1 MTVRPF
7 RVALSA
13 SFRKPDGSMTY
24 PSFDLSPLT
33 DASGIETRF
42 LSHEDPIRAPEL
54 EDIDAL
60 ILLSERF
67 TKDSIPASGKLSV
80 IARFGVG
87 YDTVDVEACTQND
100 IAVCI
105 TPDGVRRP
113 VAVSILTLMLALTG
127 KLLIKDRITRQGPN
141 GFVARNEHM
150 GLGLVGRT
158 LGSVGI
164 GNIGAEMFRLAAPL
178 GMKFIAHDPFADLS
192 LATELGVDLV
202 DLDKVFAQSD
212 VISINC
218 PLTPD
223 THHLV
228 NASRLSQMKPT
239 AYLINTARGP
249 IVDQV
254 ALTQALRNGSIAG
267 AGLDVFEV
275 EPPAADDPI
284 LTLDNV
290 ILTPHAL
297 CWTDQCFGGIGAA
310 DIASILDVSLGQLPV
325 GLLNQEVSK
334 RTKFSKKLADFSA
347 QST

>member
-1 MTVRPF
+1 
-7 RVALSA
+7 
-13 SFRKPDGSMTY
+13 
-24 PSFDLSPLT
+24 
-33 DASGIETRF
+33 
-42 LSHEDPIRAPEL
+42 
-54 EDIDAL
+54 
-60 ILLSERF
+60 
-67 TKDSIPASGKLSV
+67 
-80 IARFGVG
+80 
-87 YDTVDVEACTQND
+87 
-100 IAVCI
+100 
-105 TPDGVRRP
+105 
-113 VAVSILTLMLALTG
+113 
-127 KLLIKDRITRQGPN
+127 
-141 GFVARNEHM
+141 M

>member
-1 MTVRPF
+1 MKGEPF

-13 SFRKPDGSMTY
+13 SFRQPDGTMTY
-24 PSFDLSPLT
+24 PSFDLTPLSE
-33 DASGIETRF
+33 DQGINLRF
-42 LSHEDPIRAPEL
+42 LTPGDPVRSEDL
-54 EDIDAL
+54 EDVDAL
-60 ILLSERF
+60 ILLSEQF
-67 TKDSIPASGKLSV
+67 TANSIPASGRMKV

-87 YDTVDVEACTQND
+87 YDTVDVKACTKND

-113 VAVSILTLMLALTG
+113 VAVSILTMMLALTG
-127 KLLIKDRITRQGPN
+127 KLLIKDRLARLGPD
-141 GFVARNEHM
+141 GFAARSDHM
-150 GLGLVGRT
+150 GVGLDGRM

-178 GMKFIAHDPFADLS
+178 GMNFIASDPYANQS
-192 LATELGVDLV
+192 MASELGVELV
-202 DLDKVFAQSD
+202 DLDGIFTQSD
-212 VISINC
+212 VVAINC

-228 NASRLSQMKPT
+228 DSERLSQMKST

-254 ALTQALRNGSIAG
+254 ALTEALRNGRIAG

-275 EPPAADDPI
+275 EPPDARDPI
-284 LTLDNV
+284 LTLENV
-290 ILTPHAL
+290 IVTPHAL

-310 DIASILDVSLGQLPV
+310 DVGSVLDVRAGRVPV
-325 GLLNQEVSK
+325 GLLNREVVE
-334 RTKFSKKLADFSA
+334 RAGFQQKLAASSA
-347 QST
+347 QPT

>member
-1 MTVRPF
+1 
-7 RVALSA
+7 
-13 SFRKPDGSMTY
+13 
-24 PSFDLSPLT
+24 
-33 DASGIETRF
+33 
-42 LSHEDPIRAPEL
+42 
-54 EDIDAL
+54 
-60 ILLSERF
+60 
-67 TKDSIPASGKLSV
+67 
-80 IARFGVG
+80 
-87 YDTVDVEACTQND
+87 
-100 IAVCI
+100 
-105 TPDGVRRP
+105 
-113 VAVSILTLMLALTG
+113 
-127 KLLIKDRITRQGPN
+127 
-141 GFVARNEHM
+141 
-150 GLGLVGRT
+150 
-158 LGSVGI
+158 
-164 GNIGAEMFRLAAPL
+164 MFRLAAPL

-228 NASRLSQMKPT
+228 NTSRLSQMKPT

-297 CWTDQCFGGIGAA
+297 CWVDEGSIVAGRTDHQQWI
-310 DIASILDVSLGQLPV
+310 SVSNIPPSKFRTIHR
-325 GLLNQEVSK
+325 NQACDHGPDK
-334 RTKFSKKLADFSA
+334 IRFT
-347 QST
+347 

>member
-13 SFRKPDGSMTY
+13 GFRKPDGSMTY

-33 DASGIETRF
+33 AASGIETRF
-42 LSHEDPIRAPEL
+42 LSHEDPIRAHEL

-87 YDTVDVEACTQND
+87 YDKVDVESCTQND

-127 KLLIKDRITRQGPN
+127 KLLIKDRITRQGPD
-141 GFVARNEHM
+141 GFAARNEHM

-164 GNIGAEMFRLAAPL
+164 GNIGTEMFRLAAPL

-192 LATELGVDLV
+192 LAMELGVDLV
-202 DLDKVFAQSD
+202 DLDTVFAQSD

-228 NASRLSQMKPT
+228 NTSRLSQMKPT
-239 AYLINTARGP
+239 AYLINTARGS

-254 ALTQALRNGSIAG
+254 ALTLALRNGSIAG

-275 EPPAADDPI
+275 EPLAADNPI

-310 DIASILDVSLGQLPV
+310 NIASVLDVSLGRLPV
-325 GLLNQEVSK
+325 GLLNQEVSE
-334 RTKFSKKLADFSA
+334 RTEFSKKLAGFSA

>member
-13 SFRKPDGSMTY
+13 SFRKLDGSMTY

-33 DASGIETRF
+33 DASGIETCF
-42 LSHEDPIRAPEL
+42 LSHGDPIRAQEL

-67 TKDSIPASGKLSV
+67 TKESIPASGKLSV
-80 IARFGVG
+80 VARFGVG
-87 YDTVDVEACTQND
+87 YDTVDVEACTHND

-127 KLLIKDRITRQGPN
+127 KLLVKDRITRQGPD
-141 GFVARNEHM
+141 GFAARNKHM
-150 GLGLVGRT
+150 GMGLVGRT

-164 GNIGAEMFRLAAPL
+164 GNIGAEMFRLATPL
-178 GMKFIAHDPFADLS
+178 EMKFIAHDPFADPS
-192 LATELGVDLV
+192 LAAELGVDLV
-202 DLDKVFAQSD
+202 DLDTVFAQSD

-218 PLTPD
+218 PLTSH

-228 NASRLSQMKPT
+228 NATRLSQMKPT

-254 ALTQALRNGSIAG
+254 ALTQALRNRSIAG

-275 EPPAADDPI
+275 EPPATDDPI
-284 LTLDNV
+284 LTLHNV

-310 DIASILDVSLGQLPV
+310 DIASILDVSLGQVPV
-325 GLLNQEVSK
+325 GLLNHEVSE
-334 RTKFSKKLADFSA
+334 RTKFSKKLAAFAS